1 MILVAIPAVALAA
14 VSLAAFAGRWVW
26 WLDILANFRAQY
38 VVSLMILGLVVL
50 TSKWRRIGYGILAVA
65 AINLVFVLPLYAGSP
80 GQADPDL
87 PSLRV
92 MSFNL
97 LSTNES
103 YSDVIEYIR
112 AVDPDLVLLHEASRP
127 WEVAIES
134 ANLDYEVIRP
144 RSDELIFGTLVMVR
158 GEEVEAISYGFAEGQ
173 PRAVSIMYRPTG
185 WPEEINVLSTHALAP
200 TEENRAQLRDAQLGF
215 AATWAADQEG
225 GFMVVGDFNATPWS
239 WPFRNL
245 MATAPLRNSQLGF
258 GLQPSFPTSSIF
270 LMRVPIDHLLHSDT
284 LTVVDRHLGPAM
296 GSDHFPL
303 VVDLQLVPRDANASR
318 S

>member
-26 WLDILANFRAQY
+26 WLDVLANFRPQY
-38 VVSLMILGLVVL
+38 VVSLVILGLVVL
-50 TSKWRRIGYGILAVA
+50 MSRWRRIGYGILAVA

-80 GQADPDL
+80 GVADPDL

-97 LSTNES
+97 LSTNTS
-103 YSDVIEYIR
+103 YSEVIEHIR

-127 WEVAIES
+127 WEVAIEAAS
-134 ANLDYEVIRP
+134 LDYEVIRP
-144 RSDELIFGTLVMVR
+144 RSDSLIFGTLVMVR
-158 GEEVEAISYGFAEGQ
+158 GEDVQAISYGFAEAQ
-173 PRAVSIMYRPTG
+173 PRAVSIVYRPTG
-185 WPEEINVLSTHALAP
+185 WPEGISVLSTHPLAP
-200 TEENRAQLRDAQLGF
+200 TERHRAQLRDAQLDF
-215 AATWAADQEG
+215 AATWAADQED
-225 GFMVVGDFNATPWS
+225 GFIVVGDFNATPWS

-245 MATAPLRNSQLGF
+245 MARAPLRNSQIGF
-258 GLQPSFPTSSIF
+258 GVQPSFPTSSAF

-284 LTVVDRHLGPAM
+284 LRVVDRRLGPAM

-303 VVDLQLVPRDANASR
+303 VVDLQLNP
-318 S
+318 